1 MKYKLVILCYALVMA
16 LPLNAFALQGEN
28 ISFTRLDGFAELN
41 GFAQVDIFSLE
52 NINAFVGGDGD
63 EMCIQNASLA
73 IIPGVEGSLT
83 IPVEELPQVAIGRE
97 ASALMLGTAKII
109 TPVNVSNF
117 VPNHC
122 ISIHEEGECASET
135 VLEPLSHSYSFAL
148 AVGRIEAN
156 YSTTPGLANPP
167 NAQNMYATMDVVL
180 YFLGFGQD
188 CSNLLGGTIKNLP
201 FQQRVA
207 VPSGGFS
214 QRTKVGDTDVR
225 VVHMGNGIFVT
236 SGVLAASTE
245 KSFMN
250 FTSPFFQIDRTCGVN
265 HLWVARQRVL
275 IDSDDVEEVDVVMNN
290 SLGADCF
297 TLISGEGSLEREYSW
312 VSLSSAYFFAR
323 DYCTD
328 DISVRFDQAGNP
340 VDASGDPISFDE
352 DGNPVD
358 TNGDPII
365 GADGVPIGPNG
376 GGGSDGSLFCNPIKV
391 LINNTLDLAEGEEE
405 ATLTE
410 SSPGVTLGIAGLN
423 EIPVA
428 AFRDLETVMVQVA
441 PGPVFRCNL
450 IVNDA
455 DTGQPVASFDPS
467 DAAYD
472 AATGMAVFDLS
483 SEGPFAPGMYDVRV
497 GTLYR
502 AEVYVAIPGDVNLD
516 GTVDTA
522 DRQIVLDNLS
532 NGGVWTTGDVN
543 NDGVVDELDLEIVDG
558 QLPLLGDINGDGVVN
573 IGDIAPFIDI
583 LFGGRP
589 TQVEADINGDGFVNI
604 GDIGPFIDILFP
616 Q

>member
-1 MKYKLVILCYALVMA
+1 MMIKLVFSCCTLAIALA
-16 LPLNAFALQGEN
+16 LPLDAFALQGEN
-28 ISFTRLDGFAELN
+28 IAFE
-41 GFAQVDIFSLE
+41 SLE
-52 NINAFVGGDGD
+52 SIIFGTPRTLIRGSLSGVFVGPEDFGDS
-63 EMCIQNASLA
+63 EANLA
-73 IIPGVEGSLT
+73 LNFQDGTSSRTILGS
-83 IPVEELPQVAIGRE
+83 
-97 ASALMLGTAKII
+97 AKII
-109 TPVNVSNF
+109 SPINVPVF
-117 VPNHC
+117 IPNHC
-122 ISIHEEGECASET
+122 VS
-135 VLEPLSHSYSFAL
+135 LSQGGSLDIGPEDNVFVRLRAGAL
-148 AVGRIEAN
+148 SWARYAT
-156 YSTTPGLANPP
+156 SPGLANPP
-167 NAQNMYATMDVVL
+167 SDTNEYATMEVVFH
-180 YFLGFGQD
+180 FLGVGMD
-188 CSNLLGGTIKNLP
+188 CSNLT
-201 FQQRVA
+201 FQAINNFFLEGLIRA
-207 VPSGGFS
+207 PYGFG
-214 QRTKVGDTDVR
+214 QHVVVGDTDVS
-225 VVHMGNGIFVT
+225 VLHVGDGVFMT
-236 SGVLAASTE
+236 SGIHAASTE
-245 KSFMN
+245 KSLAN
-250 FTSPFFQIDRTCGVN
+250 YTTATSLVSDCGVN
-265 HLWVARQRVL
+265 HLWVARQRVP
-275 IDSDDVEEVDVVMNN
+275 IDSDGVGVIDVFIAAQLDTWFVRNPPPGQFN
-290 SLGADCF
+290 IGANPW
-297 TLISGEGSLEREYSW
+297 SW
-312 VSLSSAYFFAR
+312 SSTASAYFFAR

-358 TNGDPII
+358 TNGDPIVD
-365 GADGVPIGPNG
+365 ADGIPIGPNG

-391 LINNTLDLAEGEEE
+391 LINNTLGEEE

-450 IVNDA
+450 IINDA
-455 DTGQPVASFDPS
+455 ATGQPVASFDPS

-532 NGGVWTTGDVN
+532 NGGVWTTGDIN
-543 NDGVVDELDLEIVDG
+543 NDGVVDDLDLEIVDG
-558 QLPLLGDINGDGVVN
+558 QLPLLGDINGDGVVTF
-573 IGDIAPFIDI
+573 GDLGPLLDI
-583 LFGGRP
+583 IFGAP
-589 TQVEADINGDGFVNI
+589 TQVEADINGDGVVSF
-604 GDIGPFIDILFP
+604 GDLGPLLDLVFS

>member
-41 GFAQVDIFSLE
+41 GSVTAAIWTPL
-52 NINAFVGGDGD
+52 FVDGD
-63 EMCIQNASLA
+63 TPQPMCIQNASLA
-73 IIPGVEGSLT
+73 IIPGFEASVT
-83 IPVEELPQVAIGRE
+83 IPVENLPQVAIGRE
-97 ASALMLGTAKII
+97 TSALMLGTAKII

-122 ISIHEEGECASET
+122 ISIHEEGECVSGMT
-135 VLEPLSHSYSFAL
+135 LEPGDIQEHSNAR

-188 CSNLLGGTIKNLP
+188 CSNLLGGIIKDLP

-207 VPSGGFS
+207 VPIGGFS
-214 QRTKVGDTDVR
+214 QRTKVGDTDVT
-225 VVHMGNGIFVT
+225 VVHIGSGIFMT

-290 SLGADCF
+290 SLGTDCF
-297 TLISGEGSLEREYSW
+297 TLVSGEGSLEREYSW
-312 VSLSSAYFFAR
+312 VSLSSAFFFAR
-323 DYCTD
+323 DYCLD
-328 DISVRFDQAGNP
+328 ERILFDQAGNP

-358 TNGDPII
+358 TNGDPVI
-365 GADGVPIGPNG
+365 GAGGTPIGPNG
-376 GGGSDGSLFCNPIKV
+376 GGDVSLFCNPIKV

-428 AFRDLETVMVQVA
+428 AFRDLETVVVQVA

-450 IVNDA
+450 IINDA

-472 AATGMAVFDLS
+472 VATGMAVFDLS

-516 GTVDTA
+516 GTVDTV

-558 QLPLLGDINGDGVVN
+558 QLPLLGDINGDGFVTF
-573 IGDIAPFIDI
+573 GDLGPLLDI
-583 LFGGRP
+583 IFGAP
-589 TQVEADINGDGFVNI
+589 TQVEADINGDGVVSF
-604 GDIGPFIDILFP
+604 GDLGPLLDLVFS

>member
-1 MKYKLVILCYALVMA
+1 MMIKLVFSCCALAIALA
-16 LPLNAFALQGEN
+16 LPLDAFALQGEN
-28 ISFTRLDGFAELN
+28 IAFERLDRDPFLGPPILVRVGDFCP
-41 GFAQVDIFSLE
+41 LE
-52 NINAFVGGDGD
+52 EADGD
-63 EMCIQNASLA
+63 ETASTSFSFTSGA
-73 IIPGVEGSLT
+73 ISL
-83 IPVEELPQVAIGRE
+83 
-97 ASALMLGTAKII
+97 SARADAKILSPI
-109 TPVNVSNF
+109 NEPVF
-117 VPNHC
+117 IPNHC
-122 ISIHEEGECASET
+122 VS
-135 VLEPLSHSYSFAL
+135 LSQWGNLDPEDNADFRLRAG
-148 AVGRIEAN
+148 AVARAR
-156 YSTTPGLANPP
+156 YATSPGLASPP
-167 NAQNMYATMDVVL
+167 SDTNEYATMEVVFH
-180 YFLGFGQD
+180 FLGVGMD
-188 CSNLLGGTIKNLP
+188 CSNFSGPILST
-201 FQQRVA
+201 FFRE
-207 VPSGGFS
+207 GGFGIATTGFE
-214 QRTKVGDTDVR
+214 QRIVVGDTDVS
-225 VVHMGNGIFVT
+225 VWHAGDGVFMT
-236 SGVLAASTE
+236 SGIHAASTE
-245 KSFMN
+245 KSLAN
-250 FTSPFFQIDRTCGVN
+250 YTTATSLVSDCGVN
-265 HLWVARQRVL
+265 HLWVARQRVP
-275 IDSDDVEEVDVVMNN
+275 IDSDGVRVIDVFIAAQLDTRCVRNVTNPERNI
-290 SLGADCF
+290 GANPW
-297 TLISGEGSLEREYSW
+297 SW
-312 VSLSSAYFFAR
+312 SSTASAYFFAR

-328 DISVRFDQAGNP
+328 DVSVRFDQAGNP

-358 TNGDPII
+358 TNGDPIVD
-365 GADGVPIGPNG
+365 ADGMPIGPNG
-376 GGGSDGSLFCNPIKV
+376 GGGSGASLFCNPIKV

-428 AFRDLETVMVQVA
+428 AFRDLETVVVQVA

-450 IVNDA
+450 IINDA
-455 DTGQPVASFDPS
+455 ATGQPVASFDPS

-558 QLPLLGDINGDGVVN
+558 QLPLLGDINGDGAVTF
-573 IGDIAPFIDI
+573 GDLGPLLDI
-583 LFGGRP
+583 IFGAP
-589 TQVEADINGDGFVNI
+589 TQVEADINGDGVVSF
-604 GDIGPFIDILFP
+604 GDLGPLLDLVFS